1 MKKRYRVRKGSLLDA
16 MPAMLAFIALILAM
30 GIGQTLIDGGAV

>member
-1 MKKRYRVRKGSLLDA
+1 MKRYKIRKGSLLDIL
-16 MPAMLAFIALILAM
+16 PAILAFIALILAM